1 MSDLTPEDR
10 ALLDLARGGHDP
22 GASDRDRV
30 RTAIAAQLGIAAG
43 LVSSSAG
50 AVGGASAAG
59 GVLPGVGLV
68 AAKFIGAAVIVV
80 SACAGGVVVYRALR
94 TEPSAPATTLVAA
107 PATVARAPVAEKDI
121 PVPASTVVAALR
133 VETMTPWTRPEPL
146 ARADRAAQPT
156 APTGAPGAMPQPASR
171 FAGTTDIHPAVA
183 NAAPLDTAATVPVAP
198 GHAGT
203 LGLAPMLPT
212 ATGTSAIAVASAP
225 SPSTLLAETE
235 LIRAGLAALH
245 VADPARALA
254 LFDRHEREFPAGILA
269 DERDVERIAAL
280 CDLGRREDAR
290 ARASSFLR
298 RRPNAPLTG
307 RVLMSCGDPARSI
320 P

>member
-22 GASDRDRV
+22 GAGDRDRV

-59 GVLPGVGLV
+59 GVPSGVGLV
-68 AAKFIGAAVIVV
+68 AAKFIGAAALVV
-80 SACAGGVVVYRALR
+80 SVCAGSAVAYRAMR
-94 TEPSAPATTLVAA
+94 TAPSAPATTLVAA
-107 PATVARAPVAEKDI
+107 PAIVARAPVAEKDI
-121 PVPASTVVAALR
+121 PVAAPTVVAAVP
-133 VETMTPWTRPEPL
+133 VETMTPLTRPEPVV
-146 ARADRAAQPT
+146 RADRAAQPT
-156 APTGAPGAMPQPASR
+156 TPTGGPAAISHAASR
-171 FAGTTDIHPAVA
+171 FAGATDIHPAVA
-183 NAAPLDTAATVPVAP
+183 NAAPLDTAATAPVAP
-198 GHAGT
+198 GNAET
-203 LGLAPMLPT
+203 LGLAPVVPT
-212 ATGTSAIAVASAP
+212 ATGTSGMAVASSP
-225 SPSTLLAETE
+225 SPSSLLAETE

-254 LFDRHEREFPAGILA
+254 LFDQHEREFPAGILA

-280 CDLGRREDAR
+280 CDLGRRADAR
-290 ARASSFLR
+290 TRASSFLR

-307 RVLMSCGDPARSI
+307 RVLSSCGNPTRSI